1 MAISYTDAFVSNAAN
16 LYRNGESVASIA
28 RRFGCDGDTLSKHLK
43 RIGVNV
49 TKVGRPNPT
58 RIPMPDDFL
67 PRYEAGESLLALA
80 KSYGISRTALF
91 RWLEEAGVER
101 RSYSDAQRIRVS
113 KMTSAERSAQ
123 AKAAHDA
130 VRGRTV
136 PFMEKAKNAY
146 IRELNAFHGH
156 AKFSVYEALMDG
168 WLTDRGIVHVFQK
181 SVGPYN
187 VDFYIIGGVAVEVL
201 GGSWHAVK
209 SRRIKESK
217 RAKYIL
223 DLGLNMVFV
232 WSTTNTPMVEAC
244 ADEIVS
250 IVDFSR
256 SNPTVRGKYW
266 VIRGDGKVVAACRDD
281 MDERALVVPSLCS

>member
-1 MAISYTDAFVSNAAN
+1 MAISYTDAFVNDAAN
-16 LYRNGESVASIA
+16 LYRNGESVSSIA
-28 RRFGCDGDTLSKHLK
+28 RKFGCDADTLSKHLK

-49 TKVGRPNPT
+49 TKFGRPNPT

-67 PRYEAGESLLALA
+67 PRYEAGESLFALA

-91 RWLEEAGVER
+91 RWLEVAGVER
-101 RSYSDAQRIRVS
+101 RSYSDAQRIKAS

-130 VRGRTV
+130 ARGRTV
-136 PFMEKAKNAY
+136 PFMEKV
-146 IRELNAFHGH
+146 RRAFDKEWKAFNGGVEY
-156 AKFSVYEALMDG
+156 SRLEALMDK
-168 WLTDRGIVHVFQK
+168 WLTDRDVKHVFQK
-181 SVGPYN
+181 SIGPYN
-187 VDFYIIGGVAVEVL
+187 VDFYTFSGVAVEVL
-201 GGSWHAVK
+201 GGSWHGSKA
-209 SRRIKESK
+209 RRIKEAE

-232 WSTTNTPMVEAC
+232 WSTTNAAMVEAC

-256 SNPTVRGKYW
+256 RNPSVRGKYW
-266 VIRGDGKVVAACRDD
+266 VIRGDGKVIAACRDD
-281 MDERALVVPSLCS
+281 MDERALVVPTLSS